1 MKILLTESEHFSSK
15 AIADLQQFF
24 DVQVENIQTRA
35 ELLLKSTDCEILFIR
50 LGFAIDKEVI
60 QNAKKL
66 KYILTATTGLDHI
79 DVDYFESQGG
89 EVISLKNEVD
99 FLGTIPSTAE
109 HTWGLMLALLRKLPF
124 AFETVKYGNWDRNPF
139 KGNNLKGKKLG
150 ILGLGRVGKQVA
162 RYAEA
167 FDMEVGFYDTVS
179 MASHHTKFNAPE
191 DLFQW
196 ADIVTIHIPFS
207 TENIGFVNRTLFQNS
222 KPLFIINTSRGA
234 IWNEIDMAAL
244 LKEGKLLG
252 LAADVIGNE
261 FDINK
266 SNNPL
271 ISLINQNYNIII
283 TPHIAGATFESMAM
297 TEEFVTQKFLK
308 LIKN

>member
-1 MKILLTESEHFSSK
+1 M
-15 AIADLQQFF
+15 
-24 DVQVENIQTRA
+24 
-35 ELLLKSTDCEILFIR
+35 LLKSTDCEILFIR

-79 DVDYFESQGG
+79 DLDCFENQGG
-89 EVISLKNEVD
+89 QVISLKNEVD

-109 HTWGLMLALLRKLPF
+109 HTWGLMLALLRKLPG
-124 AFETVKYGNWDRNPF
+124 AFEAVKQGHWNRNPF
-139 KGNNLKGKKLG
+139 KGNNIKGKKLG

-167 FDMEVGFYDTVS
+167 FDMRVGFYDKVS
-179 MASHHTKFNAPE
+179 IESNHTKFNTPE

-196 ADIVTIHIPFS
+196 ADIVTIHIPWS
-207 TENIGFVNRTLFQNS
+207 TENIGFVGKSLFQNS

-252 LAADVIGNE
+252 LATDVIGNE

-266 SNNPL
+266 NNNPL

-283 TPHIAGATFESMAM
+283 TPHIAGATFESMAL
-297 TEEFVTQKFLK
+297 TEEFITQKFLK
-308 LIKN
+308 LIKK